1 MTPPLGTR
9 VPPMKELFKRDAS
22 HPRAESGGVA
32 RGMHSTPTR
41 APVPELWGP
50 GVILVSPSRPRPAD
64 LPRRMSSGPSVL
76 FVNQHYWPDVA
87 ATGQQ
92 LTDLAEYLATDGFD
106 VHVLTGG
113 GRYVSGALPAPR
125 RERRNGVTITRIR
138 GTAFGRGTTVGRLT
152 DYASFYASA
161 LARVVGGRRYDLVV
175 YLTTPPLLST
185 LGAVARRLRGR
196 RYGIWS
202 MDLHPDA
209 EEALGM
215 LRPGGWPART
225 LHWLNDRGTRGA
237 DAVVAL
243 GPYMNARIAG
253 RVARAERVHTV
264 SVWGVRDEVRPVA
277 PEDNALRYELGLDGT
292 FVVMYSGNAGL
303 AHRFDEVVDAMRLL
317 RDHPTVRFVFVG
329 NGPRRREIEAAAA
342 DLPHVRYLDY
352 FPRERLDES
361 LSLGDL
367 HLLTLR
373 DDMAG
378 IAVPSKLFGIMAA
391 ARPVVMVGPAASEP
405 ADVILRHGVGAVLPA
420 GQGGAALAEYI
431 RNAADDPART
441 AEAGRAGRDAFLAH
455 YERDVCCAEWA
466 ALLRRVVR
474 APHTHP

>member
-1 MTPPLGTR
+1 M
-9 VPPMKELFKRDAS
+9 
-22 HPRAESGGVA
+22 
-32 RGMHSTPTR
+32 
-41 APVPELWGP
+41 
-50 GVILVSPSRPRPAD
+50 SP
-64 LPRRMSSGPSVL
+64 GPSVL
-76 FVNQHYWPDVA
+76 FVNQHYWPDIA

-92 LTDLAEYLATDGFD
+92 LTDLAEYLAADGFD

-113 GRYVSGALPAPR
+113 GRYVSGTLPAPR

-215 LRPGGWPART
+215 LRPGGWAARA

-253 RVARAERVHTV
+253 RGARADRVHTV

-277 PEDNALRYELGLDGT
+277 PEDNALRHELGLDGT

-303 AHRFDEVVDAMRLL
+303 AHRFDEVVEAMRLL

-329 NGPRRREIEAAAA
+329 DGPRRREIEAAAA

-391 ARPVVMVGPAASEP
+391 ARPVAMVGPAESEP
-405 ADVILRHGVGAVLPA
+405 AAVILQHRIGTVHAA
-420 GQGGAALAEYI
+420 GPGGGAALAERI
-431 RNAADDPART
+431 RSAAADPART
-441 AEAGRAGRDAFLAH
+441 AEAGRAGRAAFLAH

-466 ALLRRVVR
+466 ALLRRVVH
-474 APHTHP
+474 APHP